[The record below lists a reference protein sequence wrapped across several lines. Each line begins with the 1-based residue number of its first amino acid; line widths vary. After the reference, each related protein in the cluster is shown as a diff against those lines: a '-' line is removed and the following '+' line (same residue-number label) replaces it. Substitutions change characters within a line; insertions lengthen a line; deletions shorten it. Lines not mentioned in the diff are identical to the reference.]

1 MCTFEEGNYY
11 DTDINC
17 LRASFVKVKDDGT
30 STLKPICSYVGDR
43 CMVLLR
49 CVNVLEDEVIFREL
63 DTDMLIYGH
72 NNLGNVCT
80 NYDTLNENNYDMIR
94 TGLLNEKMIW
104 VSLENVH
111 EANVETYKNNIEVV
125 KSINHLCDTANQIWV
140 EGDWEKKIYKLFKSS
155 VTAIKSREIY
165 THKRREGLKFN
176 LQYFLHHV
184 VEEVFKNTK
193 TCELLKSFSIA
204 DDAIVVGDRIIMA
217 KTESTTKNKV
227 KIVKYIVY
235 DYKSGLNTV
244 LDLDLI
250 TENNR
255 TVPVVNSY
263 ICGDWIEYLLEYHKS
278 IENKP
283 SEYDHGSKTNK
294 RSGK

>member
-1 MCTFEEGNYY
+1 MG
-11 DTDINC
+11 
-17 LRASFVKVKDDGT
+17 DG
-30 STLKPICSYVGDR
+30 
-43 CMVLLR
+43 
-49 CVNVLEDEVIFREL
+49 
-63 DTDMLIYGH
+63 IYIRH
-72 NNLGNVCT
+72 I
-80 NYDTLNENNYDMIR
+80 YEFTLNISSLNILFTQCTEDSVVTFSAIIKDNENQ
-94 TGLLNEKMIW
+94 
-104 VSLENVH
+104 V
-111 EANVETYKNNIEVV
+111 
-125 KSINHLCDTANQIWV
+125 LCDTANQIWV

-165 THKRREGLKFN
+165 THKRLEGLKFN

-294 RSGK
+294 RSGKYHFFLSLTNDY